1 MRTNTTSNLT
11 DNAWVRRIGELRQMV
26 WDNYDTSTAT
36 PDEFIE
42 WFVDGEDSEEAFYN
56 DDIRILRQEAQ
67 RTYDEE
73 TAS

>member
-11 DNAWVRRIGELRQMV
+11 DNAWVQRIDELRQMV
-26 WDNYDTSTAT
+26 WDNYDTTAT

-42 WFVDGEDSEEAFYN
+42 WFVDGEDAEEAFYD

-67 RTYDEE
+67 RMYEEE
-73 TAS
+73 TTS

>member
-1 MRTNTTSNLT
+1 MARTNTTSNLT
-11 DNAWVRRIGELRQMV
+11 DNAWVDRIGELRQMV
-26 WDNYDTSTAT
+26 WDNYDTTIGT

-42 WFVDGEDSEEAFYN
+42 WFVDYDSEAEYHD

-67 RTYDEE
+67 RMYDKE